1 MKLRIQGNVLRLRLT
16 RRDVACLHDHGV
28 VESSIRFPQGR
39 MLSYSVASS
48 PDAAEVSVD
57 YKGDS
62 IGVVLPRAIET
73 AWAESGQVT
82 IEGSNNSGLRIL
94 VEKDF
99 QCLHKSGPLDPDAY
113 PNPLAAAGIDLR
125 QRRP

>member
-1 MKLRIQGNVLRLRLT
+1 
-16 RRDVACLHDHGV
+16 
-28 VESSIRFPQGR
+28 
-39 MLSYSVASS
+39 MLSYSVSS
-48 PDAAEVSVD
+48 SADAAEVSVD

-82 IEGSNNSGLRIL
+82 IEGSSNAALRIL

-99 QCLHKSGPLDPDAY
+99 QCLHKSGQQDADAY
-113 PNPLAAAGIDLR
+113 PNPLAAAGIDLP